1 MVGPVVVNDPEK
13 VVEPVTNRDPFTTSL
28 PITDSELESVVEPVT
43 VKLPFAT
50 IGPTVEIEP
59 EVSKE
64 PVIVC
69 VSALIFPILTPALV
83 TCNSTAD
90 PDITVSEPVITVLP
104 LFMKGPVE
112 VRDPDKIV
120 EPVTCKVLVPKV
132 ATRIF
137 STEIA
142 TDPLATW
149 FIPLGFSPVY
159 FIFY

>member
-1 MVGPVVVNDPEK
+1 
-13 VVEPVTNRDPFTTSL
+13 
-28 PITDSELESVVEPVT
+28 
-43 VKLPFAT
+43 
-50 IGPTVEIEP
+50 
-59 EVSKE
+59 
-64 PVIVC
+64 
-69 VSALIFPILTPALV
+69 
-83 TCNSTAD
+83 
-90 PDITVSEPVITVLP
+90 
-104 LFMKGPVE
+104 MKGPVE

-159 FIFY
+159 LIFY